1 MTVLLFCDPGNI
13 NRRVRL
19 GRSLTGSPET
29 NMSFIQREHLV
40 TVHGTP
46 CTLIVYQRSK
56 SVWIAVGYYMD
67 ERIETKDSRESTA
80 IRRWIEAAKF
90 KGNL

>member
-1 MTVLLFCDPGNI
+1 
-13 NRRVRL
+13 
-19 GRSLTGSPET
+19 
-29 NMSFIQREHLV
+29 MSFIQREHPV

-67 ERIETKDSRESTA
+67 ERIETRDSRESTA
-80 IRRWIEAAKF
+80 ITRWIEAAKF
-90 KGNL
+90 KGSL

>member
-1 MTVLLFCDPGNI
+1 LA
-13 NRRVRL
+13 
-19 GRSLTGSPET
+19 GSPET
-29 NMSFIQREHLV
+29 NMSLIQREHAV

-67 ERIETKDSRESTA
+67 ERIETKHSRESIA
-80 IRRWIEAAKF
+80 IERWIEAAKF